1 MRLLLVVLLGLT
13 CEPMG
18 EYPGVDVVRRPV
30 TAVVEPQDGGTP

>member
-1 MRLLLVVLLGLT
+1 MRLLLVVLLGLQ

-30 TAVVEPQDGGTP
+30 VVDVESPDGGSP